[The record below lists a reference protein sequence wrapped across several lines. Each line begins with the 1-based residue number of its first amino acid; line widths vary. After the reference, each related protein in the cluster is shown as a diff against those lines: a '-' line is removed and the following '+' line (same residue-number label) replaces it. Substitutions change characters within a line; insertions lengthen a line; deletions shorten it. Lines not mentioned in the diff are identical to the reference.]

1 MATTI
6 SISPWKLGSLPT
18 MSLPPSTTSRFPKPA
33 KCSPIKQE
41 PEVDSSAAILCE
53 PFNGRGWLV
62 CDFCKGQ
69 KTNVKSESNRT
80 YRRCPSCRAVSLIFK
95 LGMCCVQS
103 AKSSNVSHSQITMM
117 VKSCP
122 FEIFVFPF
130 SGSLF
135 TIHRNSLM
143 KWEKPF
149 IHPCYLSVPLIF
161 PMKS

>member
-1 MATTI
+1 M
-6 SISPWKLGSLPT
+6 
-18 MSLPPSTTSRFPKPA
+18 
-33 KCSPIKQE
+33 
-41 PEVDSSAAILCE
+41 ILMVE
-53 PFNGRGWLV
+53 IFG
-62 CDFCKGQ
+62 
-69 KTNVKSESNRT
+69 
-80 YRRCPSCRAVSLIFK
+80 CR

-161 PMKS
+161 PMKSWMLECLYLLIAECIYKRLHLGAKIIWILYLYLCTRSSDDECVSWSYKVSKGWNAEA